1 MAAELIV
8 LRHGRTAWNAEG
20 RLQGRTDIPL
30 LPETEAALRRLRVPA
45 PYDRWRWLSS
55 PLIRARRTAEILS
68 GRAVETHPAL
78 IEMDFGA
85 WEGEYL
91 SALRERDPDGMR
103 ENEDRGL
110 DMCPPGGES
119 PRMVMARLRPFLAG
133 LAAGDE
139 RVIAV
144 AHKALIR
151 ALLAMATGWS
161 MLGRA
166 PVKLDW
172 GALHRFALNGSGD
185 VCLIEANIPLEAK

>member
-1 MAAELIV
+1 MAAELIM
-8 LRHGRTAWNAEG
+8 LRHGRTAWNVAG
-20 RLQGRTDIPL
+20 RLQGRSDIPL
-30 LPETEAALRRLRVPA
+30 LPETEAALSRLRVPA

-55 PLIRARRTAEILS
+55 PLIRARRTAEILA
-68 GRAVETHPAL
+68 GRAVATDPAL

-91 SALRERDPDGMR
+91 AELRRRDPAGMKA
-103 ENEDRGL
+103 NEDRGL
-110 DMCPPGGES
+110 DMQPPGGES
-119 PRMVMARLRPFLAG
+119 PRMVMERLRPFLAG
-133 LAAGDE
+133 LAARDE

-151 ALLAMATGWS
+151 ALLAMATGWP

-172 GALHRFALNGSGD
+172 GALHRFGLDDEGGIR
-185 VCLIEANIPLEAK
+185 LIEANIPLEAK